1 MCAILTCCRL
11 YKSRPNDFTPAPVQ
25 RVTDTRIVSSEPL
38 PSPVELTA
46 ELPRTEKQVEFVAQ
60 ARQEIHRIIHGED
73 PRLIF
78 VVGPCSIHDLKAGR
92 EYAEKLKTVADEL
105 SDRLLILMRVYFE
118 KPRTTTGWKGLIMDP
133 HLNGTYEIPTGL
145 RIAREFLGE
154 VLDLGMPTATEL
166 LDPITPQYIADSL
179 CWAAIGARTVES
191 QTHRQM
197 ASGLSMPVGFKNST
211 AGDCDVAVNAIV
223 AATQQQTFLGIT
235 PEGRASA
242 VTTSGN
248 PDCQIILRGGS
259 NGPNYASEHVADA
272 VAKAEKAGVIPSLMI
287 DCSHGNSSKDPERQ
301 PAVLEDVM
309 QQVTA
314 GNRHIHSVMMESNLK
329 AGSQKVPANLEELE
343 YGVSI
348 TDGCLD
354 WATTEKALRDTH
366 AALAKPNQL
375 NSFSLWRRRW
385 RIRVTGTVAENRAA
399 GIHRHSPHA
408 GAHLRI
414 RIKDHAGLI
423 VVGSLP
429 ANFHLIVIPN
439 DQSIDVG
446 ETVWHTKGVGDYT
459 RGLAYVGPIQIGR
472 LPGAIGPI
480 PLFAGRQIGGGI
492 GDGEGSGVGA
502 GRGRF

>member
-1 MCAILTCCRL
+1 
-11 YKSRPNDFTPAPVQ
+11 
-25 RVTDTRIVSSEPL
+25 
-38 PSPVELTA
+38 
-46 ELPRTEKQVEFVAQ
+46 
-60 ARQEIHRIIHGED
+60 
-73 PRLIF
+73 
-78 VVGPCSIHDLKAGR
+78 
-92 EYAEKLKTVADEL
+92 
-105 SDRLLILMRVYFE
+105 
-118 KPRTTTGWKGLIMDP
+118 MDP

-272 VAKAEKAGVIPSLMI
+272 VAKAEKAGVIPSLMV
-287 DCSHGNSSKDPERQ
+287 DCSHGNSSKDPKRQ

-329 AGSQKVPANLEELE
+329 AGSQKVPAILEELE

-366 AALAKPNQL
+366 AALA
-375 NSFSLWRRRW
+375 S
-385 RIRVTGTVAENRAA
+385 RI
-399 GIHRHSPHA
+399 S
-408 GAHLRI
+408 
-414 RIKDHAGLI
+414 
-423 VVGSLP
+423 
-429 ANFHLIVIPN
+429 
-439 DQSIDVG
+439 
-446 ETVWHTKGVGDYT
+446 
-459 RGLAYVGPIQIGR
+459 
-472 LPGAIGPI
+472 
-480 PLFAGRQIGGGI
+480 
-492 GDGEGSGVGA
+492 
-502 GRGRF
+502 